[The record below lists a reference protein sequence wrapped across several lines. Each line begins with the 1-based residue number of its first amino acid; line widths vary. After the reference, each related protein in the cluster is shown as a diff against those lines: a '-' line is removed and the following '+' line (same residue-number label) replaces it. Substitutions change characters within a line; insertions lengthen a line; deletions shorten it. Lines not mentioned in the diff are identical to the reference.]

1 MKMVKKVDIDNYDKS
16 KDDDDGNNDEVKVE
30 EEDENEDV
38 DVSNGKELTAK
49 AVDEDPA
56 GCERWIFRKEM

>member
-1 MKMVKKVDIDNYDKS
+1 MKMVKKVDIDNHNKS
-16 KDDDDGNNDEVKVE
+16 KDDDDVSDDEVKVE

-49 AVDEDPA
+49 TVDEDPA
-56 GCERWIFRKEM
+56 GCERWISRKEL

>member
-1 MKMVKKVDIDNYDKS
+1 M
-16 KDDDDGNNDEVKVE
+16 KVE

-49 AVDEDPA
+49 TVDEDPG
-56 GCERWIFRKEM
+56 GCERWISRKEI